1 MTRILVAEDDALQAE
16 LLVRYLTREGY
27 EVTVVSS
34 GTEALHQVRRAPPHL
49 LVLDVML
56 PGMDGLTVSRTLRDE
71 NDLTPVLMLTARAT
85 ENDMLL
91 GLELGADD
99 YISKPYSP
107 RELVARV
114 RTLLRRTRQDGASGT
129 VEVGELTI
137 DPRRRVVQVRGND
150 VSLTRAEF
158 DLLEELAL
166 HRDAVLTRSQL
177 LTRLHGGEDY
187 ISDRTIDAH
196 VKNLRAKIEVDPG
209 NPARLLT
216 VYGVGYK
223 LVGTR

>member
-1 MTRILVAEDDALQAE
+1 MTRILVAEDDELQAS
-16 LLVRYLTREGY
+16 LLERYLSREGY
-27 EVTVVSS
+27 EVSVVTS
-34 GTEALHQVRRAPPHL
+34 GTAALDEVRRTGPHL

-114 RTLLRRTRQDGASGT
+114 RALLRRTRQDETTT
-129 VEVGELTI
+129 VVQVGELSI
-137 DPRRRVVQVRGND
+137 DPRRRVVTLRGDD
-150 VSLTRAEF
+150 VILTRAEF
-158 DLLEELAL
+158 DLLEELAV
-166 HRDAVLTRSQL
+166 HRDAVLSRSQL
-177 LTRLHGGEDY
+177 LTRLHGGDDY

-196 VKNLRAKIEVDPG
+196 VKNLRAKIEVDPRS
-209 NPARLLT
+209 PVLLLT

-223 LVGTR
+223 LVAP

>member
-1 MTRILVAEDDALQAE
+1 MTRILVAEDDELQAS
-16 LLVRYLTREGY
+16 LLERYLSREGY
-27 EVTVVSS
+27 DVTVVTS
-34 GTEALHQVRRAPPHL
+34 GTAALDEVRRTAPHL

-114 RTLLRRTRQDGASGT
+114 RALLRRTRQDEAT
-129 VEVGELTI
+129 NVIEVGELSI
-137 DPRRRVVQVRGND
+137 DPRRRVVTLRGDD
-150 VSLTRAEF
+150 VILTRAEF
-158 DLLEELAL
+158 DLLEELAV
-166 HRDAVLTRSQL
+166 HRDAVLSRSQL
-177 LTRLHGGEDY
+177 LTRLHGGDDY

-196 VKNLRAKIEVDPG
+196 VKNLRAKIEVDPRR
-209 NPARLLT
+209 PALLLT

-223 LVGTR
+223 LVAP

>member
-1 MTRILVAEDDALQAE
+1 MTRILVAEDDELQAS
-16 LLVRYLTREGY
+16 LLERYLSREGY
-27 EVTVVSS
+27 EVSVVTS
-34 GTEALHQVRRAPPHL
+34 GTAALDEVRRTGPHL

-114 RTLLRRTRQDGASGT
+114 RALLRRTRQDET
-129 VEVGELTI
+129 TTVVEVGELSI
-137 DPRRRVVQVRGND
+137 DPRRRVVTLRGDD
-150 VSLTRAEF
+150 VILTRAEF
-158 DLLEELAL
+158 DLLEELAV
-166 HRDAVLTRSQL
+166 HRDAVLSRSQL
-177 LTRLHGGEDY
+177 LTRLHGGDDY

-196 VKNLRAKIEVDPG
+196 VKNLRAKIEVDPRS
-209 NPARLLT
+209 PVLLLT

-223 LVGTR
+223 LVAP

>member
-1 MTRILVAEDDALQAE
+1 MTRILVAEDDELQAS
-16 LLVRYLTREGY
+16 LLERYLTREGY
-27 EVTVVSS
+27 DVTVVTNGSA
-34 GTEALHQVRRAPPHL
+34 ALDEVRRTSPHL

-71 NDLTPVLMLTARAT
+71 NDLTPVLMLTARAS

-114 RTLLRRTRQDGASGT
+114 RALLRRSRQEEPSSEI
-129 VEVGELTI
+129 VVGELSI
-137 DPRRRVVQVRGND
+137 DPRRRTVHLRGED
-150 VSLTRAEF
+150 LVLTRAEF
-158 DLLEELAL
+158 DLLTELAV
-166 HRDAVLTRSQL
+166 HRDAVLSRSQL
-177 LTRLHGGEDY
+177 LTSLHGGDAY

-196 VKNLRAKIEVDPG
+196 IKNLRAKIEAD
-209 NPARLLT
+209 ARHPELLLT

-223 LVGTR
+223 LVGG

>member
-1 MTRILVAEDDALQAE
+1 V
-16 LLVRYLTREGY
+16 
-27 EVTVVSS
+27 VTS
-34 GTEALHQVRRAPPHL
+34 GTAALDEVRRTGPHL

-114 RTLLRRTRQDGASGT
+114 RALLRRTRQDET
-129 VEVGELTI
+129 TTVVEVGELSI
-137 DPRRRVVQVRGND
+137 DPRRRVVTLRGDD
-150 VSLTRAEF
+150 VILTRAEF
-158 DLLEELAL
+158 DLLEELAV
-166 HRDAVLTRSQL
+166 HRDAVLSRSQL
-177 LTRLHGGEDY
+177 LTRLHGGDDY

-196 VKNLRAKIEVDPG
+196 VKNLRAKIEVDPRS
-209 NPARLLT
+209 PVLLLT

-223 LVGTR
+223 LVAP